1 MEYLTEYIVE
11 RAIRAQEDDTFDTHD
26 ICFTLMNDF
35 AADYVRE
42 LYACLEG
49 GENPFAKVDA
59 GIAELLGSSY
69 LSHVVRGLGTKRR
82 SMNCRGKEEECD
94 VWERTV

>member
-1 MEYLTEYIVE
+1 LEHLTEYIVE

-49 GENPFAKVDA
+49 DEDPFVKLHTKV
-59 GIAELLGSSY
+59 EKLLASSY
-69 LSHVVRGLGTKRR
+69 LSHVVRKLDSKRQ
-82 SMNCRGKEEECD
+82 SMNCRGKEEQCQ
-94 VWERTV
+94 VWEKTV

>member
-49 GENPFAKVDA
+49 NQDPFVKLHTEV
-59 GIAELLGSSY
+59 EKLLASSY
-69 LSHVVRGLGTKRR
+69 LSHVVRKLDSKRR
-82 SMNCRGKEEECD
+82 SMNCRGKEEQCQ
-94 VWERTV
+94 VWEKTV